1 MLKALKKLLKDDIM
15 IKKIT
20 QGRRTVKRK
29 IQTISMVLALSGYLL
44 ACGKEV
50 EAPKPVEEAYR
61 VDTGKMRYSDID
73 DAIYDVTEAERN
85 NKYSGAEYVD
95 SVISIGDTGKYI
107 QVSVPKSMIEASV
120 SSITDGKSV
129 DAPIQNDSCNVT
141 LHISASP
148 YNYENGD
155 TEKVLINRSYNR
167 VADSSEYRIV
177 RSLSGGDGSY
187 KYMVDKV
194 EYGTSLRQRIACK
207 ARHYGDAVV
216 FITVSTGM
224 ESSDMEMIFGAD
236 RAYEILDSI
245 DFKADFDF
253 KEKAITAEMAQEIND
268 ANKLVVDESLFEG
281 LVKINN
287 PVLLHEAQVRLGTDD
302 IAFTEEELAKIEEIE
317 IYNESSSDEIYDLSE
332 LKYFTGVKH
341 LTVTYSCFRRDIE
354 YFDTDSL
361 SALTNLEGLWLEIR
375 NNFESESAIE
385 KEFKLDWISSL
396 TNLKVLE
403 IRMNNDNEHDQNYIY
418 DITPLA
424 NLQSLENLFI
434 MSYKDGKT
442 RAGVD
447 RKNGTIKSIE
457 PLKNLTHLKTLT
469 IQYDGS
475 DISAMGGLH
484 DLEELK
490 MSCMAT
496 DISALYGLENLRYV
510 EFMGDEY
517 DVSSVLEDN
526 VGGEFRGNMVC
537 HVD

>member
-1 MLKALKKLLKDDIM
+1 M
-15 IKKIT
+15 
-20 QGRRTVKRK
+20 
-29 IQTISMVLALSGYLL
+29 
-44 ACGKEV
+44 
-50 EAPKPVEEAYR
+50 
-61 VDTGKMRYSDID
+61 
-73 DAIYDVTEAERN
+73 
-85 NKYSGAEYVD
+85 
-95 SVISIGDTGKYI
+95 
-107 QVSVPKSMIEASV
+107 
-120 SSITDGKSV
+120 
-129 DAPIQNDSCNVT
+129 
-141 LHISASP
+141 
-148 YNYENGD
+148 
-155 TEKVLINRSYNR
+155 
-167 VADSSEYRIV
+167 
-177 RSLSGGDGSY
+177 
-187 KYMVDKV
+187 
-194 EYGTSLRQRIACK
+194 
-207 ARHYGDAVV
+207 
-216 FITVSTGM
+216 
-224 ESSDMEMIFGAD
+224 
-236 RAYEILDSI
+236 
-245 DFKADFDF
+245 
-253 KEKAITAEMAQEIND
+253 
-268 ANKLVVDESLFEG
+268 
-281 LVKINN
+281 
-287 PVLLHEAQVRLGTDD
+287 
-302 IAFTEEELAKIEEIE
+302 
-317 IYNESSSDEIYDLSE
+317 
-332 LKYFTGVKH
+332 
-341 LTVTYSCFRRDIE
+341 TVTYSCFRRDIE